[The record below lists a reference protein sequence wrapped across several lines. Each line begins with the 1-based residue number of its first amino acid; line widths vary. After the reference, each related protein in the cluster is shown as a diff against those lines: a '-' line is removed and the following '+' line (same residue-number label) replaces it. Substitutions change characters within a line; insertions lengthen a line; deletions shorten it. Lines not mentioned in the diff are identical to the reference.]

1 MSLELILF
9 LVSLFGLA
17 AIGTPIGYTILIA
30 SLVYLGIAGMD
41 LALAGEKILQGL
53 FNSFILLSVPLF
65 IVAANIMNAGTIS
78 DRLLNFCIAM
88 VGRFRG
94 GLGHVN
100 VLASLIFSGM
110 SGSAVADAA
119 GIGKIIIGMMTKEGR
134 FSRGYAA
141 AITAASATI
150 GPIIPPSIP
159 MVLYALVS
167 NTSIGALF
175 LAGIVPGLIMGS
187 VLMVMNHIIATRRG
201 FATEEPVPL
210 RQVPKT
216 TFQAFPA
223 LLMPVILLYGIY
235 GGVTTPTEAAA
246 VAAFYALVL
255 AGVFYRALSL
265 KKLYSVLVESARAS
279 AAVGVVIG
287 GALILNFIVLTEN
300 IPAIMSG
307 FLTDLDVH
315 PLVFLFGV
323 NVLVLLLGC
332 VLDATTIILVI
343 IPLLIPAARALGI
356 DLVHFGVLVVVNSM
370 IGLITPPY
378 GILLFV
384 INAVTGIPLREII
397 VEIWGFLAVLILALV
412 IMILSPGL
420 VLWLPRLFGYA
431 G

>member
-1 MSLELILF
+1 MCS
-9 LVSLFGLA
+9 
-17 AIGTPIGYTILIA
+17 
-30 SLVYLGIAGMD
+30 
-41 LALAGEKILQGL
+41 
-53 FNSFILLSVPLF
+53 
-65 IVAANIMNAGTIS
+65 S
-78 DRLLNFCIAM
+78 D
-88 VGRFRG
+88 
-94 GLGHVN
+94 
-100 VLASLIFSGM
+100 
-110 SGSAVADAA
+110 
-119 GIGKIIIGMMTKEGR
+119 
-134 FSRGYAA
+134 
-141 AITAASATI
+141 
-150 GPIIPPSIP
+150 
-159 MVLYALVS
+159 
-167 NTSIGALF
+167 
-175 LAGIVPGLIMGS
+175 
-187 VLMVMNHIIATRRG
+187 
-201 FATEEPVPL
+201 
-210 RQVPKT
+210 
-216 TFQAFPA
+216 
-223 LLMPVILLYGIY
+223 
-235 GGVTTPTEAAA
+235 
-246 VAAFYALVL
+246 
-255 AGVFYRALSL
+255 
-265 KKLYSVLVESARAS
+265 
-279 AAVGVVIG
+279 
-287 GALILNFIVLTEN
+287 LNFIVLTEN